1 MLCTALAAA
10 QAALAEKDPA
20 TRLLDEQRDK
30 ARQETLDRAPPR
42 SDIPL
47 ARPALDS
54 DPRQVAESGSTIDNA
69 VITVDAAGLLAPEA
83 VEATLS
89 HFVSLPLG
97 ERRLELLLRQLD
109 AQLVEA
115 GYVTSHASLTG
126 ASLETRRVDIAV
138 LPGRIESIRA
148 RGEAVG
154 ASLARAFPVT
164 HGDVL
169 RLAEVEQGIHQIN
182 RLRLYQ
188 AQINIK
194 PGESPGTSV
203 LDLVLDV
210 GKPWHVSLGADNQGS
225 KLTGRG
231 RVRAGLAI
239 DDALGMLDALQLI
252 GLTSSD
258 SRAAF
263 ASLAVPHGFNT
274 WSLTGSASRSEQR
287 LPGDLQYRSSS
298 WTAVA
303 GWNRVLSLSA
313 EGRNSV
319 DVSLSRSRSAR
330 RIEGEALT
338 PDHLAVL
345 RGALS
350 HLRRM
355 PTGPWYAEP
364 ALSVGLRVFGA
375 RRDPSDIERRDAHA
389 QFVKLSLAA
398 GAVMTLANGATELA
412 VQFSGQASHDSLYG
426 SEQIS
431 LGGMSTVRGFHD
443 GVLAGDS
450 GYLVRSELRLP
461 RVTDI
466 TLAGGR
472 PVPYVHLDH
481 GAAWL
486 VQAERKRLAGAGI
499 GMRWAG
505 SAAVLEAVAS
515 RAIAGPDALRDGWQL
530 HFSLGLEI

>member
-1 MLCTALAAA
+1 M
-10 QAALAEKDPA
+10 
-20 TRLLDEQRDK
+20 
-30 ARQETLDRAPPR
+30 
-42 SDIPL
+42 SL
-47 ARPALDS
+47 ARPALDA
-54 DPRQVAESGSTIDNA
+54 DPRQVAETGPTIESP
-69 VITVDAAGLLAPEA
+69 VITVDAAGLLAPEV
-83 VEATLS
+83 VESTLS
-89 HFVSLPLG
+89 HFVSLSLG

-115 GYVTSHASLTG
+115 GYVTSHASVTR
-126 ASLETRRVDIAV
+126 ASIETRRVDIAV

-154 ASLARAFPVT
+154 AALARAFPAAP
-164 HGDVL
+164 GDVL

-182 RLRLYQ
+182 RLRMYQ

-210 GKPWHVSLGADNQGS
+210 GRPWHVSLGADNQGS
-225 KLTGRG
+225 KLTGRD
-231 RVRAGLAI
+231 RVRAGLAF
-239 DDALGMLDALQLI
+239 DNALGMLDALQVI
-252 GLTSSD
+252 GLASSD

-263 ASLAVPHGFNT
+263 ASLALPQGFNT

-319 DVSLSRSRSAR
+319 DVTLSRSRSAR

-345 RGALS
+345 RGAIS
-350 HLRRM
+350 HLRRV
-355 PTGPWYAEP
+355 PSGQWYAEP
-364 ALSVGLRVFGA
+364 ALSVGLPIFGA
-375 RRDPSDIERRDAHA
+375 KRDSSDIGRRDAHA

-398 GAVMTLANGATELA
+398 GAVVTLANGATELA
-412 VQFSGQASHDSLYG
+412 FQLNGQASHDSLYG

-431 LGGMSTVRGFHD
+431 LGGMSTVRGFQE

-450 GYLVRSELRLP
+450 GYLARSELRLP
-461 RVTDI
+461 RMTDI

-472 PVPYVHLDH
+472 PIPYVHIDH
-481 GAAWL
+481 GTAWL
-486 VQAERKRLAGAGI
+486 AQAERKRLAGAGI
-499 GMRWAG
+499 GVRWAG
-505 SAAVLEAVAS
+505 SGAVCEAVAS
-515 RAIAGPDALRDGWQL
+515 HAIAGPDALRDGWLL
-530 HFSLGLEI
+530 HFSLGFEI